1 MGRVS
6 GYWRRFNVLELGVLG
21 LFLFLS
27 LNVVFPTSLAWA
39 HGGGVPQLTNAEA
52 GPYWVSVWTQ
62 PDPLRVGEAHIT
74 VAVSEPGD
82 LAGGI
87 REPGAPVLNAAVQ
100 LLFEPVDGPGEA
112 RTVTATHEG
121 AANRLYY
128 EADMELTETGRW
140 NVAISID
147 GPSGTGETGFD
158 AQVSPPRA
166 FNWAYVIG
174 LGLAGVVVV
183 GVVQRFRDQGK
194 RV

>member
-1 MGRVS
+1 MAM
-6 GYWRRFNVLELGVLG
+6 LG

-27 LNVVFPTSLAWA
+27 LNVVFPTNLASA

-82 LAGGI
+82 STVAI
-87 REPGAPVLNAAVQ
+87 REPGAPVLNAAVRVRLKPLEAQ
-100 LLFEPVDGPGEA
+100 GETLMVD
-112 RTVTATHEG
+112 ATHEG

-128 EADMELTETGRW
+128 EADLELTETGRW
-140 NVAISID
+140 HVAISID
-147 GPSGTGETGFD
+147 GPSGSGEADFD

-166 FNWAYVIG
+166 FNWVYVIG